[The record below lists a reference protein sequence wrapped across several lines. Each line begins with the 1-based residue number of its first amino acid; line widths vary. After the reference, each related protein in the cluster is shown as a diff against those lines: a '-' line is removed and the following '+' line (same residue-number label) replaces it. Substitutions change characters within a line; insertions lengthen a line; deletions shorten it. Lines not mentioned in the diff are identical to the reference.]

1 MPASTAPTPSP
12 LSPVERGILD
22 RLGGQAWKAEQLTDE
37 AVKTAWSRWNA
48 LRAAVGFTTRNSGW
62 VTTSKTNPKMGK
74 SALPTIGVTLHAA
87 RRADEVWSALPANM
101 RTALAAALDVSVA
114 EIDRAVRRTVCP
126 RSTPGCRA
134 VCVTA
139 FSANSKF
146 DTADLTRLN
155 RTLLSLLRP
164 ADAFALTGE
173 HLRRLHARHGAD
185 CRWRVNVSDD
195 VRWELVA
202 PGLFDLG
209 VAGYAYTK
217 WAAADRPG
225 FEGFSVVYSA
235 TEKLDD
241 ADIIGLVAAG
251 HRVAVVL
258 DVPRKA
264 VPAAWRG
271 LKVVDGDKTDDLF
284 EHETGVVVGLAA
296 KGTSKEVIDT
306 MRASGFARPA

>member
-1 MPASTAPTPSP
+1 MPASTATTPSP
-12 LSPVERGILD
+12 LSPVERGILE
-22 RLGGQAWKAEQLTDE
+22 RLGGQAWKAELLTDE
-37 AVKTAWSRWNA
+37 AVKAAWSRWNA

-74 SALPTIGVTLHAA
+74 SALPTIGVTIHAA
-87 RRADEVWSALPANM
+87 RRADEVWTALPASM
-101 RTALAAALDVSVA
+101 QADLAAALDVSVA
-114 EIDRAVRRTVCP
+114 EVDRVVRRTVCP
-126 RSTPGCRA
+126 RSTAGCRA

-139 FSANSKF
+139 FSANASF

-164 ADAFALTGE
+164 ADAFALTGR
-173 HLRRLHARHGAD
+173 HLQRLHTKHGAD

-217 WAAADRPG
+217 WAPAERAG
-225 FEGFSVVYSA
+225 FDGFSVVYSA
-235 TEKLDD
+235 TEKMSD
-241 ADIIGLVAAG
+241 ADIFGLVNGG

-258 DVPRKA
+258 DVPRKK
-264 VPAAWRG
+264 VPDIWRG
-271 LKVVDGDKTDDLF
+271 LTVADGDKTDDLF

-296 KGTSKEVIDT
+296 KGTRKEVINA
-306 MRASGFARPA
+306 MRTSGFARSA